1 MDTSTIV
8 QPDEYDILT
17 PAYISTLTDEQKTTY
32 NTQIQSTING
42 IDGELVIDDLDII
55 TSENQLSTMTFTAAV
70 SRSTLDAA
78 LVELAISDAAYL
90 AASTFVISSINDS
103 LSFSTA
109 TVSTNIAIEQL
120 DSEISTLTSKYI
132 LASTL
137 IVSDSKTDDSSI
149 STQAA
154 YDAVLAD
161 FYAAS
166 TIAIQADQAY
176 INYSTIYASSL
187 SVLDTASIV
196 QQSTNTDYAL
206 KTSTLQRFT
215 DEYLTLNID
224 YLNAQTL
231 ATQSAVL
238 LDVATMNMSSAVVY
252 QLLGHLNADN
262 IDLSIKLQNTTA
274 LLPSSGSSPAE
285 NMANKALAETL
296 QERLTSTIN
305 ALSSFGMYA
314 SSLSLKAQET
324 AILAVGITADMYTS
338 SINNYNALA
347 NKAAESM
354 SSIVSTQV
362 SYLTDAAIYDAQVL
376 STQRGMSSI
385 YLIESQ
391 QNSTILSYTDQLTV
405 DRSKLAAAYLTY
417 SSQTQLVSSFASSIA
432 NYTSSAVGYSTFLT
446 TIDSEMVTYSAATN
460 AAANTIKMISSQIL
474 SSQTAYIANDAI
486 YRTQMR
492 NKVRSIANANLYDSQ
507 VAYAKIQSQAGEYEY
522 KQAQSRFYR
531 MSADT
536 AFINAKV
543 LYDTAAQLSTP
554 VNAYESQYSLATS
567 TLIAWNTSV
576 SLFDT
581 TLQLFSTFVP
591 VYTDYITKV
600 SARVNSQKVLADSQ
614 EAADIN
620 PQLTGPVSAATEEL
634 AKTTAAELAVKGV
647 LTIKEKQVA
656 AATTI
661 ADSSWIGLI
670 DSAAATAIQSTLSY
684 YL

>member
-32 NTQIQSTING
+32 STQIQSTING
-42 IDGELVIDDLDII
+42 INGELVIDDLDIT

-90 AASTFVISSINDS
+90 AASTFVISSIN
-103 LSFSTA
+103 
-109 TVSTNIAIEQL
+109 VSTNIDLEQL
-120 DSEISTLTSKYI
+120 DSEISTLTSEYI

-154 YDAVLAD
+154 YDTVLAD

-187 SVLDTASIV
+187 AVLDTASIV

-206 KTSTLQRFT
+206 KTSTLQKFT

-252 QLLGHLNADN
+252 QILGHLNADN
-262 IDLSIKLQNTTA
+262 IDLSIKLESTNA

-305 ALSSFGMYA
+305 ALSSFGIYA

-324 AILAVGITADMYTS
+324 AILALGITADMYTS

-362 SYLTDAAIYDAQVL
+362 SYLTDAAMYDSQVL

-405 DRSKLAAAYLTY
+405 DRLKLATAYLTY
-417 SSQTQLVSSFASSIA
+417 SSQTQLVGSFASSIA

-492 NKVRSIANANLYDSQ
+492 NKVRSTASANLYDSQ
-507 VAYAKIQSQAGEYEY
+507 VAYAVMQSQASEYEY

-554 VNAYESQYSLATS
+554 VNTYESQYSLATS

-581 TLQLFSTFVP
+581 ALQLFSTFVP

-600 SARVNSQKVLADSQ
+600 SARVNSQKVLADAQ

-647 LTIKEKQVA
+647 LNIKEKQVA
-656 AATTI
+656 AATMI

-670 DSAAATAIQSTLSY
+670 DTAGATAIQSTLSY
-684 YL
+684 YR

>member
-32 NTQIQSTING
+32 STQIQSTING
-42 IDGELVIDDLDII
+42 INGELVIDDLDIT

-90 AASTFVISSINDS
+90 AASTFVISSIN
-103 LSFSTA
+103 
-109 TVSTNIAIEQL
+109 VSTNIDLEQL
-120 DSEISTLTSKYI
+120 DSEISTLTSEYI

-154 YDAVLAD
+154 YDTVLAD

-187 SVLDTASIV
+187 AVLDTASIV

-206 KTSTLQRFT
+206 KTSTLQKFT

-252 QLLGHLNADN
+252 QILGHLNADN
-262 IDLSIKLQNTTA
+262 IDLSIKLESTNA

-305 ALSSFGMYA
+305 ALSSFGIYA

-324 AILAVGITADMYTS
+324 AILALGITADMYTS

-362 SYLTDAAIYDAQVL
+362 SYLTDAAMYDSQVL

-405 DRSKLAAAYLTY
+405 DRLKLATAYLTY
-417 SSQTQLVSSFASSIA
+417 SSQTQLVGSFASSIA

-492 NKVRSIANANLYDSQ
+492 NKVRSTASANLYDSQ
-507 VAYAKIQSQAGEYEY
+507 VAYAVMQSQASEYEY

-554 VNAYESQYSLATS
+554 VNTYESQYSLATS

-591 VYTDYITKV
+591 IYTDYITKV
-600 SARVNSQKVLADSQ
+600 SARVNSQKVLADAQ

-647 LTIKEKQVA
+647 LNIKEKQVA
-656 AATTI
+656 AATMI

-670 DSAAATAIQSTLSY
+670 DTAGATAIQSTLSY
-684 YL
+684 YR